1 VIPANHRLLLVVIQ
15 LTADLVVTSLV
26 VFVLAVVVIIAALGP
41 ATFAPASA
49 LVVARAKSTAGT
61 KAAEAA
67 AKRRRSRRESTLLQS
82 ARRHARAK
90 PARSET
96 AGTGGGPARPVA
108 VATITFTPLA
118 IPRTIAIARAVII
131 AVSSFLARAVTF
143 TAVSFASIV
152 ARLRTARWGMHLP
165 KGLQFAEYLIEFAL
179 QPL

>member
-1 VIPANHRLLLVVIQ
+1 VIPANHRLLLVVNQ

-26 VFVLAVVVIIAALGP
+26 VFVLVVVVIIAALGP

-67 AKRRRSRRESTLLQS
+67 AKRRRSRRQS
-82 ARRHARAK
+82 ALLKPPRGSAWAKSARTK
-90 PARSET
+90 T
-96 AGTGGGPARPVA
+96 AGTGNWPARPVT